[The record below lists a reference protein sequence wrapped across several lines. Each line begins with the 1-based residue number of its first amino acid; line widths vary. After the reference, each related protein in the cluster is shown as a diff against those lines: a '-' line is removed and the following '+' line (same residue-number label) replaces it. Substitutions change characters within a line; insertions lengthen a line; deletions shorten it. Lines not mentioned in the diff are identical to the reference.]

1 MEYQKEI
8 EQHKNQGCMV
18 PHFSPPYDLD
28 QILNPATPPSPSFS
42 GSGPSISPC
51 PSPAPSV
58 SPGPPP
64 RVPRQAC
71 RAEQT
76 PSVQVYDGSEVLNA
90 GGGRTEEMS
99 RAMAPGMMTTVGMVA
114 PVPTTVTTLAPVE
127 IAELKQEPK
136 QVHYLK
142 VRNKDGSIKTL
153 CLDQEDYL
161 RVVQTVKAKRAA
173 ATQQNLM
180 TQRTQ
185 PPPET
190 VTSASQPQQM
200 PFMPQMK
207 PELQISMNAGVL
219 QPHVELVHE
228 ESQNTG
234 QKLDTFDDLISVL
247 KNTVE
252 DPKRQFELIPVNPNE
267 VLVKQEPV
275 DAEYEQHSFTPMKA
289 EPTMTRVKQE
299 VVDLTHTMGNNP
311 SDSSGQWAS
320 TGQQIRA
327 GLDVLANQNDSPLT
341 SNTHIQNLIQF
352 LEKDD
357 STYTVTVTDPKTA
370 QVLEQATAKPSSV
383 QPPRQ
388 PAGQRTAA
396 DFTTTLGQHRTYITS
411 SAAVG
416 SLSISKVDSSSSQV
430 SQSSGQSVLIKPVM
444 TMQKKVDAGPRHQP
458 QSVSVSAMQNVKLRV
473 RPHTAQLVA
482 PTLGLPGGKGQVTGQ
497 HNNAMAFKKL
507 AKLTNASWNGNSAK
521 TSQDVTESLM
531 QTTPTSV
538 STTSAMAPMQQQV
551 IMVSGSD
558 TLLSTSTSQI
568 MEYLQA
574 NSIESLGS
582 WKVISDF

>member
-1 MEYQKEI
+1 
-8 EQHKNQGCMV
+8 MV
-18 PHFSPPYDLD
+18 PHFSPPYDLE
-28 QILNPATPPSPSFS
+28 QILSPATPPSPCFS

-64 RVPRQAC
+64 RVLRQAY

-76 PSVQVYDGSEVLNA
+76 PSVQVYDDVEVLNA
-90 GGGRTEEMS
+90 GGSRTEEMS
-99 RAMAPGMMTTVGMVA
+99 KAMAPVMEV

-127 IAELKQEPK
+127 IADLKQEPK

-153 CLDQEDYL
+153 CLDHEDYL
-161 RVVQTVKAKRAA
+161 KVVQTVKAKRAA
-173 ATQQNLM
+173 ATQQHLM

-190 VTSASQPQQM
+190 VTSASQPPQM

-207 PELQISMNAGVL
+207 PELEININAGVL
-219 QPHVELVHE
+219 QPHVEPVQE

-267 VLVKQEPV
+267 VLVKQEPM

-311 SDSSGQWAS
+311 SDSSGHWAS

-327 GLDVLANQNDSPLT
+327 GLDVLANQNDPPLT
-341 SNTHIQNLIQF
+341 SSAHIQNLIQF

-357 STYTVTVTDPKTA
+357 STCTITVTNPKTA

-430 SQSSGQSVLIKPVM
+430 SQSNGQSVLIKPVM

-473 RPHTAQLVA
+473 RPHTVQLVA
-482 PTLGLPGGKGQVTGQ
+482 PTPGLPGGKGQETGQ
-497 HNNAMAFKKL
+497 QNTAVAFKKL
-507 AKLTNASWNGNSAK
+507 AKLTNASWNGDSAK
-521 TSQDVTESLM
+521 TSQDMTESLM

-538 STTSAMAPMQQQV
+538 STTSAMQQQV

-558 TLLSTSTSQI
+558 TLLSTSMSQI

-582 WKVISDF
+582 

>member
-1 MEYQKEI
+1 M
-8 EQHKNQGCMV
+8 
-18 PHFSPPYDLD
+18 
-28 QILNPATPPSPSFS
+28 
-42 GSGPSISPC
+42 
-51 PSPAPSV
+51 
-58 SPGPPP
+58 
-64 RVPRQAC
+64 
-71 RAEQT
+71 
-76 PSVQVYDGSEVLNA
+76 QVYDGVEVLNA
-90 GGGRTEEMS
+90 GGGWTEEMS
-99 RAMAPGMMTTVGMVA
+99 RARAPGMMTTVDMVA

-127 IAELKQEPK
+127 IADLKQEPK

-153 CLDQEDYL
+153 CLDHEDYL
-161 RVVQTVKAKRAA
+161 KVVQTVKAKRAA
-173 ATQQNLM
+173 ATQQHLM

-200 PFMPQMK
+200 PFLPQMK
-207 PELQISMNAGVL
+207 HELQINMNAGVL
-219 QPHVELVHE
+219 QPHVEPVHE

-352 LEKDD
+352 LEKDE
-357 STYTVTVTDPKTA
+357 STYTLTVTDPKTA

-411 SAAVG
+411 SEKDESTYTLTVTNPKTAQVLEQVMAKPSSVQPPRQPAGQRTAADFTTTLGQHCTYITSSAAVG

-444 TMQKKVDAGPRHQP
+444 TMQKKVDAGPRRQP
-458 QSVSVSAMQNVKLRV
+458 QSVSVSAMQNVKLRA
-473 RPHTAQLVA
+473 RPHAAQLVV
-482 PTLGLPGGKGQVTGQ
+482 PTPGLPGGKGQVTGQ
-497 HNNAMAFKKL
+497 HNNDVAFKKL
-507 AKLTNASWNGNSAK
+507 AKLTNASWNGDSAK

-538 STTSAMAPMQQQV
+538 STSAMAPMQQQV

-582 WKVISDF
+582 